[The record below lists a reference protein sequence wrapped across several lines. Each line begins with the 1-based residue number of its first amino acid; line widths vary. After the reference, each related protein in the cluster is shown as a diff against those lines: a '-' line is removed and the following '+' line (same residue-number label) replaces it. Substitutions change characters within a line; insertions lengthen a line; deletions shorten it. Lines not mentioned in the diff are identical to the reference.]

1 MRLAVALC
9 MRRAARGLC
18 PGKTRREWVPE
29 RLGLPFRFL
38 WECMSFRNR
47 PLRDRRRSEKE
58 RRIAFRLSG
67 GTCRRCPDFSF
78 SESSES
84 EVCVGASLR
93 NVREDRTALFRFS
106 EREDGEGDVRFPRCR
121 RGPCGFGLRSFLR
134 LPVAEDMPV
143 AASRWRRGVYLSS
156 GVRSGERGRRF
167 RCSAVPEA
175 SLGRRWG
182 RSGVCPGVFSFRGD
196 GCPFRRA
203 AGSVRRGGEYA
214 FGNGPAV
221 GRGLRRVTRIGSAG
235 RSPTEWGRLAAVADD
250 AGTEK
255 SRPKPGFFR
264 KGICPSA
271 RNGKVNR

>member
-1 MRLAVALC
+1 
-9 MRRAARGLC
+9 
-18 PGKTRREWVPE
+18 
-29 RLGLPFRFL
+29 
-38 WECMSFRNR
+38 MSFRDR

-67 GTCRRCPDFSF
+67 RDVSVLSGFFFFCVWALPFETCGKTGRRCSVFRRGRMAKAMSGFPVAD
-78 SESSES
+78 
-84 EVCVGASLR
+84 
-93 NVREDRTALFRFS
+93 EDRAGSVADRF
-106 EREDGEGDVRFPRCR
+106 C
-121 RGPCGFGLRSFLR
+121 
-134 LPVAEDMPV
+134 AEDMPV
-143 AASRWRRGVYLSS
+143 AASRWRRGVCLSS

-221 GRGLRRVTRIGSAG
+221 GCGLRRVFRIGSAG
-235 RSPTEWGRLAAVADD
+235 CLPTEWGRLAAVADD